1 MQYIAS
7 VQEIMSQNNE
17 IPTNNYQLL
26 LDEVAGLVQTHRVQ
40 AVQSVQTISN
50 QLYWNIGELI
60 IKKQEEFGWGKSI
73 IESLSKDLPGLIG
86 DGVSWSTRNLQFM
99 RQLVLEYSNV
109 NQAGSLLVNVKQLG
123 SQLESTNVKQVASHL
138 EKHNEA
144 SNMKLAVSNLEN
156 DTKIPNVKPLVSHLE
171 YIKKLVLNT
180 PWKHNITIFQKVKD
194 INARAFYLEQTI
206 KNRYSNTVLLH
217 QIKAN
222 AYEYYLTKPSQH
234 NFASALPEHFLEQAQ
249 ESIKSVYSLD
259 FLDINKPILERDLE
273 KAMVEKVKRLMLELG
288 YGFCFIGNQ
297 YRLSLGDKD
306 YYIDLLFYHR
316 ILKCLVAVELKTVE
330 FEPQFVGKLDFY
342 LQLIDEQLKQDDD
355 KPSIGILLVP
365 EKNHLEVEYT
375 LRNANK
381 PIGVAEY
388 ILSNQLPDEFI
399 GKLPTAEQFRN
410 VLNLKN

>member
-1 MQYIAS
+1 
-7 VQEIMSQNNE
+7 MSQNTE
-17 IPTNNYQLL
+17 IQSKNYNLL
-26 LDEVAGLVQTHRVQ
+26 LDKVAVMVQTHRIQ

-73 IESLSKDLPGLIG
+73 IESLSKDLPSLVG
-86 DGVSWSTRNLQFM
+86 DGVSRSTRNLQFM

-109 NQAGSLLVNVKQLG
+109 KPADSILSNVKQPV
-123 SQLESTNVKQVASHL
+123 SHLEKNNQILNVKQAASHL
-138 EKHNEA
+138 EI
-144 SNMKLAVSNLEN
+144 S
-156 DTKIPNVKPLVSHLE
+156 NVKPAVSHLN
-171 YIKKLVLNT
+171 YIKNLVFNT

-194 INARAFYLEQTI
+194 MKARSYYLEQTI

-222 AYEYYLTKPSQH
+222 AYEYYLTKPAQH

-259 FLDINKPILERDLE
+259 FLDINKPVLERDLE

-297 YRLSLGDKD
+297 YRLSLGEKD

-316 ILKCLVAVELKTVE
+316 ILKCLVAVELKTTE
-330 FEPQFVGKLDFY
+330 FEPEFVGKLDFY

-365 EKNHLEVEYT
+365 DKNHLEVEYT

-381 PIGVAEY
+381 PIGVSEY
-388 ILSNQLPDEFI
+388 ILSNKLPQEFI
-399 GKLPTAEQFRN
+399 GKLPTAEQFKN
-410 VLNLKN
+410 ILNLKN

>member
-1 MQYIAS
+1 
-7 VQEIMSQNNE
+7 MSQNNE
-17 IPTNNYQLL
+17 IQTNNYQLL

-40 AVQSVQTISN
+40 AIQSVQTISN

-73 IESLSKDLPGLIG
+73 IESLSKDLPDLIG

-109 NQAGSLLVNVKQLG
+109 KQP
-123 SQLESTNVKQVASHL
+123 ASHL
-138 EKHNEA
+138 EIA
-144 SNMKLAVSNLEN
+144 
-156 DTKIPNVKPLVSHLE
+156 
-171 YIKKLVLNT
+171 KKLVLIT
-180 PWKHNITIFQKVKD
+180 PWYHNILILQKVKNLESR
-194 INARAFYLEQTI
+194 IFYLEQTI
-206 KNRYSNTVLLH
+206 KNRYSRSVLLH

-222 AYEYYLTKPSQH
+222 AYEHNLSKPAQH
-234 NFASALPEHFLEQAQ
+234 NFATALPEHFLEQAQ

-259 FLDINKPILERDLE
+259 FLDINKPVLERDLE

-297 YRLSLGDKD
+297 YRLSLGEKD

-316 ILKCLVAVELKTVE
+316 ILKCLVIVEIKTVE
-330 FEPQFVGKLDFY
+330 FEPEFIGKLDFY
-342 LQLIDEQLKQDDD
+342 LQLVDEQLKQDDD

-375 LRNANK
+375 LRNANN
-381 PIGVAEY
+381 PIGVSEY
-388 ILSNQLPDEFI
+388 ILSKQLPNELK
-399 GKLPTAEQFRN
+399 GKLPTVEQFRN
-410 VLNLKN
+410 ILNLKN